1 MRKCITYL
9 FIFMFLLGNIS
20 ICVSATETT
29 KKSAD
34 VKNASISEESLKN
47 NENAQKL
54 WDYCIKDG
62 QSEWWAAAVIGNA
75 VAEHGLQTDLNSSN
89 GYWGA
94 FQFKDASKN
103 SFKVWCRTHN
113 LSETDITAQYE
124 YLGTTYRGSSV
135 KACTGLDFNTLKK
148 DTTYVKDAYSAA
160 AYFASGL
167 EGCTCWSGVTT
178 GKGYNWHPNSHNDLC
193 GEFDF
198 GPSGCSFGKISLQ
211 HLKRRAANTEVA
223 YKIFSGKTPTSS
235 GGSNSTNTNIKGNI
249 VSEQDLVGMPNQSK
263 LTKNQ
268 EKINLPDR
276 EGLTLGE
283 VYSIDMVG
291 EDVRLYNQAISMNRA
306 RVLISFIGLCLIIY
320 SVLMFVAM
328 IFDRSNT
335 FIEMSLVSALTLGK
349 LKYSPYEKDE
359 RVNKK
364 GSSNTSKLLIST
376 TVILVVGMLIISGA
390 IWNGMSNIVF
400 EFSQK
405 FM

>member
-9 FIFMFLLGNIS
+9 FIFMFLLGNINIS
-20 ICVSATETT
+20 VSAEE
-29 KKSAD
+29 KSN
-34 VKNASISEESLKN
+34 NASISADSLKN

-62 QSEWWAAAVIGNA
+62 QSEWWASTVIGNA
-75 VAEHGLQTDLNSSN
+75 AAEHGLQTDLTSNAN

-94 FQFKDASKN
+94 FQFSGNSKSAFKDWCSKN
-103 SFKVWCRTHN
+103 N
-113 LSETDITAQYE
+113 LSETDITVQYR
-124 YLGTTYRGSSV
+124 YLGTVYRGSCV
-135 KACTGLDFNTLKK
+135 KTLTGLDFDTLKK
-148 DTTYVKDAYSAA
+148 DTKYVKDAYSAA
-160 AYFASGL
+160 AYFAAGL
-167 EGCTCWSGVTT
+167 EGCVCYYGITT
-178 GKGYNWHPNSHNDLC
+178 GKNGINHPSSHNDLC

-198 GPSGCSFGKISLQ
+198 GPSGSKYGKISLQ

-235 GGSNSTNTNIKGNI
+235 NSSTNREGTGVGDII
-249 VSEQDLVGMPNQSK
+249 VLEKDLVGMPKQGE
-263 LTKNQ
+263 LIRNQ
-268 EKINLPDR
+268 EEINLPDR
-276 EGLTLGE
+276 GGLALGE
-283 VYSIDMVG
+283 IYSVDMIG
-291 EDVRLYNQAISMNRA
+291 EDVRLYNQAVSMNHA

-335 FIEMSLVSALTLGK
+335 FIDISLVSVLTLGK

-376 TVILVVGMLIISGA
+376 TVILVVGMIIISGA